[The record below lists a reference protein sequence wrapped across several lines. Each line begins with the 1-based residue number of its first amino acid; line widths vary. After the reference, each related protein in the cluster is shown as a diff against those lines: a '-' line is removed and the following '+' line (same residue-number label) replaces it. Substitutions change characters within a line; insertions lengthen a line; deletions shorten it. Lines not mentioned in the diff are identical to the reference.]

1 MNKPQTRTLTA
12 KRIAVA
18 VATVC
23 ATMSMPATA
32 GDDVKVL
39 LDLMLKKGVIT
50 QSDYDQFVKSTADAA
65 ENKEFKEKRIE
76 ADVAK
81 ANKFV
86 QQHEKD
92 GSVKPS
98 GTGWV
103 SADGKNEIN
112 LTGRLHFDA
121 RMSDNAFGQTTDRDS
136 GSAADR
142 FTVRRARLG
151 VTGVFNKDFNYEMVT
166 NLTGATTN
174 AGATNSTAVVDT
186 AWVNYTVSP
195 EAQWRFGRMK
205 QPMAMETLTSSNNI
219 DFMERSYL
227 DQLAPGKQNGMMFHG
242 EKDGVVYAV
251 SGFQNGYD
259 PISTTNG
266 LSPQFGGRVA
276 TNIANLFGAAGNNAV
291 LHVGLSGMVGK
302 QEVVPTTSSQKG
314 GTNETK
320 GAFVVFRDENQGL
333 SPVFRNRIY
342 GSCPYNSPAEGGAV
356 VPAAANNCSAA
367 PLGYSLPAQDA
378 AQVDKLMGAFEAA
391 YASGPLKVQYEY
403 ADAKLT
409 AKSYAQNAAGTTT
422 YNTQSSGHAKVQYLS
437 LIYNLTGEDWK
448 DVYKSGLFGG
458 IKPKSNFSVKDNS
471 GTGAWQLA
479 LRLSQY
485 DASDF
490 GRTSDGTKT
499 ADEETGNGGA
509 SMGGNGKHSC
519 TGAEGSAANVC
530 YQLGGSPKG
539 TTYTLGVNWIL
550 NQNARVMLNYSHT
563 QFDNS
568 FYPIDT
574 GTKSS
579 KTNAAD
585 HSDMISLRTQFNF

>member
-1 MNKPQTRTLTA
+1 MNKPQTRTLAA

-18 VATVC
+18 VAAVC
-23 ATMSMPATA
+23 ATLSMPATA

-50 QSDYDQFVKSTADAA
+50 QTDYDQFVKSTADSSEDKA
-65 ENKEFKEKRIE
+65 FKEKRIE
-76 ADVAK
+76 ADVTK
-81 ANKFV
+81 ANNFILKR
-86 QQHEKD
+86 EKD

-98 GTGWV
+98 GFGWV

-121 RMSDNAFGQTTDRDS
+121 RMSNIDTGTTTDRDS

-142 FTVRRARLG
+142 FGVRRARLG
-151 VTGVFNKDFNYEMVT
+151 VNGIFNKDFNYEMVT

-174 AGATNSTAVVDT
+174 TGATNSTAVVDT
-186 AWVNYTVSP
+186 AWVNYAISP
-195 EAQWRFGRMK
+195 EVQWRFGRMK
-205 QPMAMETLTSSNNI
+205 QPMALETLQSSNNI

-227 DQLAPGKQNGMMFHG
+227 DQLSPGKQNGMMFHG
-242 EKDGVVYAV
+242 EKDGIVYAF

-259 PISTTNG
+259 PVTTSNG
-266 LSPQFGGRVA
+266 LAPQFGGRVA
-276 TNIANLFGAAGNNAV
+276 TNIANLFGNAGSDSV

-314 GTNETK
+314 GQQETK

-342 GSCPYNSPAEGGAV
+342 GSCPYNSPGAGGGTT
-356 VPAAANNCSAA
+356 NSCSSA

-391 YASGPLKVQYEY
+391 YATGPMKVQYEY

-422 YNTQSSGHAKVQYLS
+422 WNTESSGHAKVQYIS
-437 LIYNLTGEDWK
+437 FMYNLTGEEWK
-448 DVYKSGLFGG
+448 DTYKSGLFGSV
-458 IKPKSNFSVKDNS
+458 KPKSNFSVKDGT
-471 GTGAWQLA
+471 GTGAWQVG
-479 LRLSQY
+479 LRVSQY

-490 GRTSDGTKT
+490 GSSAKSGYI
-499 ADEETGNGGA
+499 ADEETSANTNGKQ
-509 SMGGNGKHSC
+509 SCGGN
-519 TGAEGSAANVC
+519 TC
-530 YQLGGSPKG
+530 YQLGGSNKG

-550 NQNARVMLNYSHT
+550 NTNARVMFNYSHT
-563 QFDNS
+563 DFGQE

-574 GTKSS
+574 GTVSSNTKSIKS
-579 KTNAAD
+579 T
-585 HSDMISLRTQFNF
+585 DMISLRTQFNF

>member
-1 MNKPQTRTLTA
+1 MNKTQTRTLAA

-18 VATVC
+18 VAAVC
-23 ATMSMPATA
+23 ATMSMPSTA
-32 GDDVKVL
+32 SDDVKVL

-50 QSDYDQFVKSTADAA
+50 QSDYDQFVKSTADSA
-65 ENKEFKEKRIE
+65 EDKAFKEKRIE

-98 GTGWV
+98 GLGWV

-121 RMSDNAFGQTTDRDS
+121 RQFSNGWGQTTDRDS
-136 GSAADR
+136 GSNADR
-142 FTVRRARLG
+142 FSVRRARIG
-151 VTGVFNKDFNYEMVT
+151 VTGVFNKDFTYEMVT

-174 AGATNSTAVVDT
+174 TGATNSTAVVDT
-186 AWVNYTVSP
+186 AWVNYMITP

-205 QPMAMETLTSSNNI
+205 TPFAMETLQSSNNI

-227 DQLAPGKQNGMMFHG
+227 DQLAPGKQNGAMFHG

-251 SGFQNGYD
+251 SGWQNGYD
-259 PISTTNG
+259 PITNSNG
-266 LSPQFGGRVA
+266 LAPQFGGRVA
-276 TNIANLFGAAGNNAV
+276 TNLANAFAGAGDAI
-291 LHVGLSGMVGK
+291 LHVGLAGMVGK
-302 QEVVPTTSSQKG
+302 QEVTPVTSSQKG
-314 GTNETK
+314 NSYETK
-320 GAFVVFRDENQGL
+320 GAFIVFRDENQGL
-333 SPVFRNRIY
+333 SPVFRDRIY
-342 GSCPYNSPAEGGAV
+342 GGCPYNTPKAGGGSTYPDCTAGTV
-356 VPAAANNCSAA
+356 

-391 YASGPLKVQYEY
+391 YATGPLKVQYEY

-409 AKSYAQNAAGTTT
+409 AKSHAQNAAGTSNWATE
-422 YNTQSSGHAKVQYLS
+422 SSGHAKVQYLS
-437 LIYNLTGEDWK
+437 FLYNVTGEDWK
-448 DVYKSGLFGG
+448 DSYKSGLFGSV
-458 IKPKSNFSVKDNS
+458 KPKSSYNIKDGS
-471 GTGAWQLA
+471 GTGAWQVG
-479 LRLSQY
+479 LRISQY

-490 GRTSDGTKT
+490 GTTTNGTLP
-499 ADEETGNGGA
+499 ADEETTGANGKKTC
-509 SMGGNGKHSC
+509 GGN
-519 TGAEGSAANVC
+519 TY

-550 NQNARVMLNYSHT
+550 NPNARVMLNYSHT
-563 QFDNS
+563 DFGNS

-574 GTKSS
+574 GTVNSNTKATSR
-579 KTNAAD
+579 
-585 HSDMISLRTQFNF
+585 SDVISLRTQFNF

>member
-18 VATVC
+18 VAAVC
-23 ATMSMPATA
+23 ATLSMPATA

-39 LDLMLKKGVIT
+39 LDLMLKKGVIS
-50 QSDYDQFVKSTADAA
+50 QSDYDQFVKSTADSA
-65 ENKEFKEKRIE
+65 EDKAFKEKRIE

-98 GTGWV
+98 GLGWV

-121 RMSDNAFGQTTDRDS
+121 RMANNGWGNTTDRDS
-136 GSAADR
+136 ASNADR

-151 VTGVFNKDFNYEMVT
+151 VTGVFNKDFTYEMVT

-174 AGATNSTAVVDT
+174 IGATNSTAVVDT
-186 AWVNYTVSP
+186 AWVNYMITP

-205 QPMAMETLTSSNNI
+205 QPMAMETLQSSNTI

-227 DQLAPGKQNGMMFHG
+227 DQLAPGKQNGAMFHG
-242 EKDGVVYAV
+242 EKDGVVYAI
-251 SGFQNGYD
+251 SGWQNGYD
-259 PISTTNG
+259 PITNSNG
-266 LSPQFGGRVA
+266 LAPQFGARVA
-276 TNIANLFGAAGNNAV
+276 TNLANAFAGAGDAV
-291 LHVGLSGMVGK
+291 LHVGLSSMVGK
-302 QEVVPTTSSQKG
+302 QEVTPVTSSQKG
-314 GTNETK
+314 SSFETK
-320 GAFVVFRDENQGL
+320 GAFVVFRDENLGL

-342 GSCPYNSPAEGGAV
+342 GSCPYNTPALGGGSSY
-356 VPAAANNCSAA
+356 PNCSNTTSSISA
-367 PLGYSLPAQDA
+367 PYGYSMPAQDA
-378 AQVDKLMGAFEAA
+378 AQVNKFMNAFEAA
-391 YASGPLKVQYEY
+391 YAAGPLKVQYEY

-409 AKSYAQNAAGTTT
+409 AKSHAQAVDGTSNWATE
-422 YNTQSSGHAKVQYLS
+422 SSGHAKVQYLS
-437 LIYNLTGEDWK
+437 LMYNLTGEEWK
-448 DVYKSGLFGG
+448 DSYKSGVFGG
-458 IKPKSNFSVKDNS
+458 VKPKSNYNVKDGS
-471 GTGAWQLA
+471 GTGAWQLG
-479 LRLSQY
+479 LRVSQY

-490 GRTSDGTKT
+490 GQTTNGAKA
-499 ADEETGNGGA
+499 ADEET
-509 SMGGNGKHSC
+509 
-519 TGAEGSAANVC
+519 TGATGKYNCSGTFEGSGNKC

-550 NQNARVMLNYSHT
+550 NTNARVMLNYSHT
-563 QFDNS
+563 EFDNS

-574 GTKSS
+574 GTVNSNTKATNKSD
-579 KTNAAD
+579 A
-585 HSDMISLRTQFNF
+585 ISLRTQFNF